1 MIRQIQI
8 VSLLVIIFSASSAQ
22 SKTVDITVGEISN
35 FLTSDPYGELSQ
47 YLWSDYL
54 SSLRDKGVLFAD
66 GGILFYKSFSGGK
79 HHCGSTKHS
88 WYVNARAYIGNS
100 SDLWLMYDA
109 LNEPVRV
116 GINIDGSLRFDGN
129 ATFRP
134 STSILGKCVRYDK
147 VKVNLDM
154 PNLPLSASIYA
165 VININPSIIP
175 RGVSQSGRTEVVIE
189 PTGILRVS
197 IDSYGDPDIDADID
211 AHGGVGAIVG
221 AIFGAPIAGFLT
233 EIGLAEVGGDYVA
246 DEVED
251 RIIDYLEDIHSAPVQ
266 YNFSSKLGGRQV
278 FLVPDLSSLS
288 GVQVSSII
296 SSEGFFMLM
305 PDIYAAYQNNDA
317 EDLMAHLMVY
327 GRSNETDQLRK
338 ANGYSAAMYVA
349 VMGY

>member
-1 MIRQIQI
+1 MNRRIIF
-8 VSLLVIIFSASSAQ
+8 LLVLFLWAGNVHSR
-22 SKTVDITVGEISN
+22 TVNITVGEMSN
-35 FLTSDPYGELSQ
+35 FLMSKPYGDISQ

-54 SSLRDKGVLFAD
+54 VSLRDRGVLFAD
-66 GGILFYKSFSGGK
+66 GGVLFYKSFSGGK

-88 WYVNARAYIGNS
+88 WYVNARAFIGNG
-100 SDLWLMYDA
+100 SDFWLMYEA
-109 LNEPVRV
+109 LDEPVRV
-116 GINIDGSLRFDGN
+116 GLNVDGSLRFDGS

-154 PNLPLSASIYA
+154 PDLPLNASVYA
-165 VININPSIIP
+165 VININPSIVP
-175 RGVSQSGRTEVVIE
+175 KGVSQSGRTEIVIE
-189 PTGILRVS
+189 PSGVLRVN

-211 AHGGVGAIVG
+211 AHGGVGAVVG

-251 RIIDYLEDIHSAPVQ
+251 RIIDYLEDIKNGPMQ
-266 YNFSSKLGGRQV
+266 YDFSSRLGGRQV
-278 FLVPDLSSLS
+278 FLVPELSALS

-305 PDIYAAYQNNDA
+305 PNIYSAYRNEDA
-317 EDLMAHLMVY
+317 EALLAHLMVY
-327 GRSNETDQLRK
+327 GRKNETAELRK
-338 ANGYSAAMYVA
+338 ANGYSAAMYTA